1 MADTSWSDKALGPA
15 NASPPA
21 AKTPEKSWSDVAE
34 EQGLLIP
41 KSKNAGKK
49 WSDIALPKPDKPL
62 ESWLEKTLGEIS
74 YRWDKARSTDENVE
88 DLDMA
93 DVGFNASVNVP
104 LHVQNPY
111 QFIRDEYYQVGK
123 IGDDGLFKA
132 AAERYGVDP
141 ALWRVWSTEQRKIAM
156 NNHRDGEIREKHGLL
171 VDDEDANTLGWGTV
185 GEFGKYMAGGP
196 IAATLSVVPIMKAK
210 KLWKLAAASGSV
222 VGGISGFDSYFRQL
236 WDKGEVSEA
245 ELLLDTG
252 AGFGLGAM
260 LPVAGVGAV
269 VATKATYNAAKS
281 AVKGQTPKILSPV
294 KHMPTTID
302 GEGAVISGKHGIV
315 DRKGAVVQIR
325 DMNKKQANQLWDK
338 IDEDTMNA
346 HLDITP
352 EELAE
357 GAEVAAKEFGVEVE
371 QIGVDVASNTAAALK
386 LRRKHNYHNEELAHI
401 RNLTGK
407 DFPKWDPASARSM
420 DYLLK
425 RGPAEHELNTLQA
438 AGLGTRQ
445 GADKIFGHVD
455 TRISNINQPVGQK
468 VHTADYDILTGN
480 WSVDRMISESSRIFR
495 SPAKRNKGA
504 VPRPEIARNK
514 HGELRIMTGRNQA
527 DRIWGLMQDGKWDLA
542 RGFAGKI
549 SPEAVEQVNKLQ
561 HTLDLAWKDIVD
573 TGIYHTDSMIPGYF
587 PRVLKDRNGMLKAMG
602 RVDRN
607 AVDELLWKARQT
619 KGKAL
624 SPFEKDNIITQ
635 YFRYGNRKG
644 GKFKRR
650 VFKDIPPK
658 LRQFYYNP
666 GSSYKMY
673 MTKVISETAKRRF
686 FAIKG
691 KTPKAKKGEDM
702 DDNGIAIQKS
712 ADEENKLVGEF
723 VADILKRSNMTKGEA
738 AQLTTLLDWRF
749 NAATRDPNAFVRTSK
764 DVFYAAMLA
773 NFRSAITQ
781 TADIYSSMYRNG
793 MRYTIEAVLSR
804 AGVFGKQ
811 KIGKLVGNKKWANER
826 QVIETAVSRF
836 SNELQHT
843 ESGSSYM
850 LNFLMDKPTS
860 LFGPTDRGVKGFFAD
875 ATLRKS
881 YAQLDKGT
889 FSSFLVKKY
898 GVWGDAKLQELVRDL
913 KAVRRGKE
921 VDIHSPLHEFV
932 ITELSEHQPIFM
944 TSKTEGQMRS
954 PNFVAL
960 VYLLK
965 SWSLRQVDLMRR
977 HGVNQW
983 RNGNKA
989 GGAYNL
995 AKIGVFLTAANM
1007 AKDEIHDMTYGREES
1022 DPWSYKAWETFTETV
1037 LLAIKQ
1043 NIEHN
1048 SRDGTF
1054 EAAAVGFGTPPII
1067 GLLDKANDARNLA
1080 LEAAGFNDDLPDEER
1095 MSEKEKQRMGRGIL
1109 RLMPG
1114 PGPHLAEWYLGGKEH
1129 HDDKVIERELK
1140 RLKDLK

>member
-1 MADTSWSDKALGPA
+1 MASISHADRARELGLLTAPA
-15 NASPPA
+15 PA
-21 AKTPEKSWSDVAE
+21 VEKKKSHADAARDMGLLDPKPNKDYAGKSHADVA
-34 EQGLLIP
+34 
-41 KSKNAGKK
+41 N
-49 WSDIALPKPDKPL
+49 PKPGKPL
-62 ESWLEKTLGEIS
+62 ESWWEKTLGKVS
-74 YRWDKARSTDENVE
+74 YRWDKARSTDENMKDQDIAE
-88 DLDMA
+88 LGYDPA
-93 DVGFNASVNVP
+93 PYARDVLKATPGGGMGGFGSGFVP
-104 LHVQNPY
+104 HN
-111 QFIRDEYYQVGK
+111 DAYYQVGEVS
-123 IGDDGLFKA
+123 KA
-132 AAERYGVDP
+132 GHYREAAERFGVDP
-141 ALWRVWSTEQRKIAM
+141 VLWRVWSTEQRKIVM
-156 NNHRDGEIREKHGLL
+156 NNHRDKEIREKHGLL

-185 GEFGKYMAGGP
+185 GEFSKYMAGGP
-196 IAATLSVVPIMKAK
+196 VAATMSVVPILRAK
-210 KLWKLAAASGSV
+210 KLWQLAAISGSV
-222 VGGISGFDSYFRQL
+222 VGGISGFDSYYRQL
-236 WDKGEVSEA
+236 YEKGEVSEA

-269 VATKATYNAAKS
+269 VATKATYNVAKS
-281 AVKGQTPKILSPV
+281 AVKGQTPKIFSSV
-294 KHMPTTID
+294 
-302 GEGAVISGKHGIV
+302 G
-315 DRKGAVVQIR
+315 RKDAEVPIL

-357 GAEVAAKEFGVEVE
+357 GAEVAAKEFGVEVG
-371 QIGVDVASNTAAALK
+371 QIGDDVASNTAAALK
-386 LRRKHNYHNEELAHI
+386 LRRTHNYSNEELAHI

-455 TRISNINQPVGQK
+455 TRISNISQPVGQK

-480 WSVDRMISESSRIFR
+480 WSVDRLITETSRIFR
-495 SPAKRNKGA
+495 ATRGSAA
-504 VPRPEIARNK
+504 S
-514 HGELRIMTGRNQA
+514 GRKQA
-527 DRIWGLMQDGKWDLA
+527 DRVWGLMQDGKWDLA
-542 RGFAGKI
+542 RGYAGKI

-573 TGIYHTDSMIPGYF
+573 TGIYHPDSRIPGYF

-602 RVDRN
+602 RKDRN
-607 AVDELLWKARQT
+607 AVDELLWKARQV

-624 SPFEKDNIITQ
+624 SPFEKDNVITQ

-650 VFKDIPPK
+650 VFKDIPPN

-673 MTKVISETAKRRF
+673 MTKVISETAKREF

-691 KTPKAKKGEDM
+691 KTPKPKKGEDM
-702 DDNGIAIQKS
+702 DDNGIAIQKN
-712 ADEENKLVGEF
+712 ADEKNKEVVAF
-723 VADILKRSNMTKGEA
+723 VADILKRSDMTKGEA

-749 NAATRDPNAFVRTSK
+749 NAATRDPNVFIRTSK

-773 NFRSAITQ
+773 NFRSTITQ

-793 MRYTIEAVLSR
+793 MRYTIEAILER
-804 AGVFGKQ
+804 AGVFGTRQ
-811 KIGKLVGNKKWANER
+811 VGRLIGNKEMAKKR
-826 QVIETAVSRF
+826 QIIETAAGRAF
-836 SNELQHT
+836 ANELQYT
-843 ESGSSYM
+843 ESGSSYL

-860 LFGPTDRGVKGFFAD
+860 LFAPVDRGVKGFFAD

-913 KAVRRGKE
+913 KAVRQGKRVE
-921 VDIHSPLHEFV
+921 VHSPLHEFV

-983 RNGNKA
+983 RNGNRA

-1054 EAAAVGFGTPPII
+1054 EAAAKGFGTPPII

-1080 LEAAGFNDDLPDEER
+1080 LEAAGFNDDLPEEER
-1095 MSEKEKQRMGRGIL
+1095 MSEKEKQRMGRGVL